1 MTLSFVSAMPIGLAP
16 LCDEFFDEMTS
27 DAIESAFRVP
37 ATLRSLTFVRCALAL
52 VLDREPWS
60 PEDSGRLLL
69 AASEAVS
76 NAIEH
81 GSPVDGGQIEVQ
93 VIVQRDGATLIVT
106 DEGSGAD
113 PPAIDPLSEPP
124 SDSSPRGRGFPI
136 MQSLADDVHVSHV
149 GAGTR
154 IAMRFAVQPD
164 GAPGAADTAAG
175 PSAPAGAAGD
185 LIRLNRVQDV

>member
-1 MTLSFVSAMPIGLAP
+1 MN
-16 LCDEFFDEMTS
+16 S

-81 GSPVDGGQIEVQ
+81 GSPTGGGHIEIAV
-93 VIVQRDGATLIVT
+93 VVQRDGATLIVT
-106 DEGSGAD
+106 DEGAGEGAEIDTLSD
-113 PPAIDPLSEPP
+113 PP
-124 SDSSPRGRGFPI
+124 SPTSTRGRGIPI
-136 MQSLADDVHVSHV
+136 MRSLADELSVTRA
-149 GAGTR
+149 GGGTR
-154 IAMRFAVQPD
+154 VRMHFAVQPD
-164 GAPGAADTAAG
+164 DEPGPAAPTAHDGERAAAA
-175 PSAPAGAAGD
+175 AE
-185 LIRLNRVQDV
+185 LVRLNRIQDV

>member
-1 MTLSFVSAMPIGLAP
+1 
-16 LCDEFFDEMTS
+16 MTS

-81 GSPVDGGQIEVQ
+81 GSPSEGGTIEIQ
-93 VIVQRDGATLIVT
+93 VIVRRDGATLVG
-106 DEGSGAD
+106 DDQGSGVEE
-113 PPAIDPLSEPP
+113 PRIDARATPP
-124 SDSSPRGRGFPI
+124 SPTSPRGRGFPI
-136 MQSLADDVHVSHV
+136 MRSLADELTVLRV

-154 IAMRFAVQPD
+154 VTMRFAVEPETD
-164 GAPGAADTAAG
+164 ELADPPEANQARG
-175 PSAPAGAAGD
+175 SRGGGAAGD
-185 LIRLNRVQDV
+185 LVRLNRVQDV

>member
-1 MTLSFVSAMPIGLAP
+1 MN
-16 LCDEFFDEMTS
+16 S

-60 PEDSGRLLL
+60 PEDAGRLLL

-81 GSPVDGGQIEVQ
+81 GSPPGGGAREIP

-106 DEGSGAD
+106 DEGSGVEE
-113 PPAIDPLSEPP
+113 PEIDAQATPP
-124 SDSSPRGRGFPI
+124 SPTSPRGRGFPI
-136 MQSLADDVHVSHV
+136 MRSLADEVTVTRV
-149 GAGTR
+149 GSGTR
-154 IAMRFAVQPD
+154 VTMRFAVEPETD
-164 GAPGAADTAAG
+164 DLADPPEA
-175 PSAPAGAAGD
+175 
-185 LIRLNRVQDV
+185 

>member
-1 MTLSFVSAMPIGLAP
+1 MN
-16 LCDEFFDEMTS
+16 S

-81 GSPVDGGQIEVQ
+81 GSPPDGGHIEIQ
-93 VIVQRDGATLIVT
+93 VVVQRDGATLIVT
-106 DEGSGAD
+106 DEGAGGDADIDTLSD
-113 PPAIDPLSEPP
+113 PP
-124 SDSSPRGRGFPI
+124 SPTSTRGRGIPI
-136 MQSLADDVHVSHV
+136 MRSLADELSVARAGD
-149 GAGTR
+149 GTR
-154 IAMRFAVQPD
+154 VRMHFAVQPD
-164 GAPGAADTAAG
+164 DEAAATTTPDQASGRAA
-175 PSAPAGAAGD
+175 AE
-185 LIRLNRVQDV
+185 LIRLNRIQDV

>member
-1 MTLSFVSAMPIGLAP
+1 MN
-16 LCDEFFDEMTS
+16 S

-81 GSPVDGGQIEVQ
+81 GSPPDGGHIEIQ
-93 VIVQRDGATLIVT
+93 VVVQRDGATLIVT
-106 DEGSGAD
+106 DEGA
-113 PPAIDPLSEPP
+113 
-124 SDSSPRGRGFPI
+124 GR
-136 MQSLADDVHVSHV
+136 
-149 GAGTR
+149 
-154 IAMRFAVQPD
+154 
-164 GAPGAADTAAG
+164 
-175 PSAPAGAAGD
+175 
-185 LIRLNRVQDV
+185 

>member
-1 MTLSFVSAMPIGLAP
+1 
-16 LCDEFFDEMTS
+16 MTS

-81 GSPVDGGQIEVQ
+81 GSPSEGGTIEIQ
-93 VIVQRDGATLIVT
+93 VIVRRDGATLVVT
-106 DEGSGAD
+106 DQGSGVEE
-113 PPAIDPLSEPP
+113 PRIDARATPP
-124 SDSSPRGRGFPI
+124 SPTSPRGRGFPI
-136 MQSLADDVHVSHV
+136 MRSLADELTVLRV
-149 GAGTR
+149 GARHARDDALRRRAGDRRARRPSGGRPGTG
-154 IAMRFAVQPD
+154 I
-164 GAPGAADTAAG
+164 PGG
-175 PSAPAGAAGD
+175 GGAGD
-185 LIRLNRVQDV
+185 LVRLNRVQDV

>member
-1 MTLSFVSAMPIGLAP
+1 
-16 LCDEFFDEMTS
+16 MTS

-60 PEDSGRLLL
+60 PDDSGRLLL

-81 GSPVDGGQIEVQ
+81 GSPADGGHIEVQ

-106 DEGSGAD
+106 DEGRGDRAPD
-113 PPAIDPLSEPP
+113 IDPTQDAP
-124 SDSSPRGRGFPI
+124 SDSNPRGRGFPI
-136 MQSLADDVHVSHV
+136 MRSLADDVTVTPA

-154 IAMRFAVQPD
+154 VAMHFAVPPESGGTPPPN
-164 GAPGAADTAAG
+164 GALAPSGEGGALLGLD
-175 PSAPAGAAGD
+175 
-185 LIRLNRVQDV
+185 RVQDV

>member
-1 MTLSFVSAMPIGLAP
+1 MTLSFVSAMPIGLAA

-113 PPAIDPLSEPP
+113 PPAIDPLSDRRRTRVRAAGAFRSCSRWPTMSMSATSARARASP
-124 SDSSPRGRGFPI
+124 CGSRSSPTAHPEPRTRRPDRPPPPGR
-136 MQSLADDVHVSHV
+136 
-149 GAGTR
+149 
-154 IAMRFAVQPD
+154 
-164 GAPGAADTAAG
+164 
-175 PSAPAGAAGD
+175 PAT
-185 LIRLNRVQDV
+185 

>member
-1 MTLSFVSAMPIGLAP
+1 MN
-16 LCDEFFDEMTS
+16 S

-37 ATLRSLTFVRCALAL
+37 ATLRSLTFVRCAIAL

-60 PEDSGRLLL
+60 PEDAGRLLL

-81 GSPVDGGQIEVQ
+81 GSPPQGGHIEIQ
-93 VIVQRDGATLIVT
+93 VIVQRDGATLVIT
-106 DEGSGAD
+106 DEGSGATE
-113 PPAIDPLSEPP
+113 PRIDPSSAPP
-124 SDSSPRGRGFPI
+124 SPTSPRGRGFPI
-136 MQSLADDVHVSHV
+136 MRSLADEVTVSRV

-154 IAMRFAVQPD
+154 VTMRFAVEPETD
-164 GAPGAADTAAG
+164 ELSDPSGTGAHASRAAG
-175 PSAPAGAAGD
+175 TAGD

>member
-1 MTLSFVSAMPIGLAP
+1 
-16 LCDEFFDEMTS
+16 MTS

-60 PEDSGRLLL
+60 PDDSGRLLL

-81 GSPVDGGQIEVQ
+81 GSPPDGGHVEVQ

-106 DEGSGAD
+106 DEGPGDAAPEVDPTAD
-113 PPAIDPLSEPP
+113 AP

-136 MQSLADDVHVSHV
+136 MRSLADDVSVTRV

-154 IAMRFAVQPD
+154 VAMHFAVPGEPETPD
-164 GAPGAADTAAG
+164 PPAGSANPGAAAPG
-175 PSAPAGAAGD
+175 P
-185 LIRLNRVQDV
+185 LVRLNRVQDV

>member
-1 MTLSFVSAMPIGLAP
+1 MPIGLAS
-16 LCDEFFDEMTS
+16 LCDEFLDEMTS

-106 DEGSGAD
+106 DEGSGAN
-113 PPAIDPLSEPP
+113 PPALDPLSEPP

-164 GAPGAADTAAG
+164 VTPEAPAAPAG
-175 PSAPAGAAGD
+175 SSDPAGAAGE
-185 LIRLNRVQDV
+185 LLRLNRVQDI

>member
-1 MTLSFVSAMPIGLAP
+1 MN
-16 LCDEFFDEMTS
+16 S

-60 PEDSGRLLL
+60 PEDAGRLLL

-81 GSPVDGGQIEVQ
+81 GSPDDGGHIDVQ
-93 VIVQRDGATLIVT
+93 VVVQRDGATLVVT
-106 DEGSGAD
+106 DEGAGND
-113 PPAIDPLSEPP
+113 PDIDPAANPP
-124 SDSSPRGRGFPI
+124 SPTSTRGRGFPI
-136 MQSLADDVHVSHV
+136 MRSLADEISVSRV

-154 IAMRFAVQPD
+154 VRLHFAVQPD
-164 GAPGAADTAAG
+164 GEAAATDARAPRGGGT
-175 PSAPAGAAGD
+175 STD
-185 LIRLNRVQDV
+185 LVRLNRIQDV

>member
-1 MTLSFVSAMPIGLAP
+1 
-16 LCDEFFDEMTS
+16 MTS

-37 ATLRSLTFVRCALAL
+37 ATLRSLTFIRCALAL

-81 GSPVDGGQIEVQ
+81 GSPTDGGHIEIQ
-93 VIVQRDGATLIVT
+93 VTVRRDGATLVVT
-106 DEGSGAD
+106 DEGSGED
-113 PPAIDPLSEPP
+113 EPRIDPRATPP
-124 SDSSPRGRGFPI
+124 SPTSPRGRGFPI
-136 MQSLADDVHVSHV
+136 MRSLADEVIVSRV

-154 IAMRFAVQPD
+154 VAMRFSVEPEAGDDPD
-164 GAPGAADTAAG
+164 AQETDEL
-175 PSAPAGAAGD
+175 PSSRSAGAAGE
-185 LIRLNRVQDV
+185 LIRLNRIQDV

>member
-1 MTLSFVSAMPIGLAP
+1 MN
-16 LCDEFFDEMTS
+16 S

-81 GSPVDGGQIEVQ
+81 GSPAEGGTIEIHVT
-93 VIVQRDGATLIVT
+93 VQRDGATLVVT
-106 DEGSGAD
+106 DEGSGRAE
-113 PPAIDPLSEPP
+113 PHIDPSSTPP
-124 SDSSPRGRGFPI
+124 SPTSPRGRGFPI
-136 MQSLADDVHVSHV
+136 MRSLADDVSVSRV

-154 IAMRFAVQPD
+154 VAMRFSVEPETDELSDPPEPEAVRAAHTNGAD
-164 GAPGAADTAAG
+164 G
-175 PSAPAGAAGD
+175 
-185 LIRLNRVQDV
+185 LVRLNRVQDV

>member
-1 MTLSFVSAMPIGLAP
+1 MN
-16 LCDEFFDEMTS
+16 S

-60 PEDSGRLLL
+60 PEDAGRLLL

-81 GSPVDGGQIEVQ
+81 GSPAEGGTLEIQ

-106 DEGSGAD
+106 DQGSGLEE
-113 PPAIDPLSEPP
+113 PKIDAQATPP
-124 SDSSPRGRGFPI
+124 SPTSPRGRGFPI
-136 MQSLADDVHVSHV
+136 MRSLADEVTVTRV
-149 GAGTR
+149 GTGTR
-154 IAMRFAVQPD
+154 VTMRFAVEPETDELADPPEADRVQTSQAG
-164 GAPGAADTAAG
+164 GAG
-175 PSAPAGAAGD
+175 GD
-185 LIRLNRVQDV
+185 LVRLNRVQDV